1 MEVCSGTERI
11 CDVNVDTE
19 VQDIPKSLWIAGAI
33 FCHIAPMSM
42 LSLILEFEL
51 CVFRAEKM
59 SLFFGFGVAWPTGIA
74 KPTSLTEGLSF

>member
-1 MEVCSGTERI
+1 
-11 CDVNVDTE
+11 
-19 VQDIPKSLWIAGAI
+19 
-33 FCHIAPMSM
+33 MSM

-59 SLFFGFGVAWPTGIA
+59 SLFFGFGVAWPTGVA